1 MAFAIDKIRGAVAT
15 GANGS
20 PRQIAKLHSLA
31 VADAEVPTVIQLSRL
46 NIARAVLVE
55 LHDGHV
61 ELTKR
66 VRERAREREERER
79 YREIWCPLRIACT
92 QQQSLSIHRTYIKK
106 YILAPKRLHLH
117 THVHKIRP

>member
-61 ELTKR
+61 ELHVEGRTG
-66 VRERAREREERER
+66 VHVDMHNVITAGAG
-79 YREIWCPLRIACT
+79 IAGDID
-92 QQQSLSIHRTYIKK
+92 SE
-106 YILAPKRLHLH
+106 A
-117 THVHKIRP
+117 